1 MRIVAIIQARMG
13 STRLPCKVMIMLN
26 ERTVL
31 EHVINRVRACSMV
44 DEVVIATTTNSQ
56 DDIIIKEA
64 DQCGVKWY
72 RGSEEDVLARYYES
86 AREFEA
92 EIIVRVTSDCPLF
105 DPELLC
111 AMLERFLDI
120 TKSGIDVEYLSNT
133 ITRTY
138 PRGLDAEIFTF
149 AALEKAFN
157 EAKQGSDREHVT
169 SFIWKNPN
177 HFILSEFTG
186 DSDLSH
192 HRWTLDTPEDLELIK
207 RIYDVLF
214 LNGEIF
220 TTGDV
225 LAYLK
230 ENPGASDIN
239 ARSRQKE
246 LKEQH

>member
-13 STRLPCKVMIMLN
+13 STRLPGKVMIMLN

-169 SFIWKNPN
+169 SFIWKNPD

-192 HRWTLDTPEDLELIK
+192 HRWTLDTPEDLELIQG
-207 RIYDVLF
+207 IYNALF
-214 LNGEIF
+214 SNGDLF
-220 TTGDV
+220 TT
-225 LAYLK
+225 
-230 ENPGASDIN
+230 EDIN
-239 ARSRQKE
+239 SFLKANPEIYSINAGISQKE
-246 LKEQH
+246 L